1 MPDPTPAW
9 YAKPFTLSFPVGII
23 AVVATAL
30 VSAGAAGGVGIATRE
45 GDLSSIDPRIDAK
58 VEAAV
63 EAVRREELSLH
74 AAADQVAATRYDEI
88 LRRLDR
94 IERQLDGAGK

>member
-1 MPDPTPAW
+1 MPEQSPAW

-30 VSAGAAGGVGIATRE
+30 VSAAAAGGVGVATRD
-45 GDLSSIDPRIDAK
+45 GDLSAIDMRIDAK
-58 VEAAV
+58 VAEAV
-63 EAVRREELSLH
+63 ETIRREELSLH
-74 AAADQVAATRYDEI
+74 AAADQVGATRYDEI

-94 IERQLDGAGK
+94 IERQLDGAAK